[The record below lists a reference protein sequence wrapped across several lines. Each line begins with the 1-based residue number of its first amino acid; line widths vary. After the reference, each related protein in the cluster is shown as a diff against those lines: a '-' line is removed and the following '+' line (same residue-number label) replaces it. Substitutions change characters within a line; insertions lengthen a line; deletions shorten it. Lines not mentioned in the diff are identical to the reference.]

1 MDAVDLEKI
10 RLAGVECLVEEL
22 NSILDAIQV
31 GSFDKAR
38 IEEIKRRVNMY
49 AYAAKG
55 KSS

>member
-1 MDAVDLEKI
+1 MDPADLEKI
-10 RLAGVECLVEEL
+10 RIAGVECLVEEI
-22 NSILDAIQV
+22 NSILEAIKV

-49 AYAAKG
+49 AFAAKG